1 MWLSRVPKAQSWE
14 TKDVKERRTATPSE
28 AILAVSRL
36 LGEVA
41 ASETPEEVRGALVRE
56 ARALFVA
63 DGAVL
68 LGVDPE
74 HGTLTVLETDPPDAG
89 PVPGPAPLDAL
100 PTVSELLERGLRTAP
115 ATPADF
121 ELAPLVGWAPR
132 PRRALFVAIPDREAT
147 PHVLALTS
155 ARAAPF
161 SADEQEL
168 AAAFATAA

>member
-1 MWLSRVPKAQSWE
+1 MWLSGVPKAQSWE
-14 TKDVKERRTATPSE
+14 TEDVQERRTATPSE

-41 ASETPEEVRGALVRE
+41 ASETPEAVRAALVRE

-68 LGVDPE
+68 LGVDPD
-74 HGTLTVLETDPPDAG
+74 HGTLTVLETDPPDVG
-89 PVPGPAPLDAL
+89 PVAGPAPLDAL
-100 PTVSELLERGLRTAP
+100 PTVSELLERSLSTAP

-121 ELAPLVGWAPR
+121 ELAPLVGWTPR
-132 PRRALFVAIPDREAT
+132 PRHALFVAIRERDAT

-161 SADEQEL
+161 ADDER
-168 AAAFATAA
+168 